1 MAGLADNYKGFL
13 QEIRQ
18 TAEAA
23 GRNPEEILLLAVSK
37 TFPKEDIAEMYD
49 AGCRDFGENRIP
61 ELQEKAAALPEDI
74 RWHFIGQLQSN
85 KVRKVVLLADMIHA
99 VETASLVERLDRICG
114 EEGKTPGFLLE
125 VNVSGEASKSGCTPE
140 ELFSLAETALQCR
153 FARWKGLMTMAP
165 ADASPDVLHH
175 VFGTLR
181 TLRDGL
187 EKQYKTV
194 LPVLSMGMSGDWQV
208 AVQEGSTILRVG
220 SSLFGRRFYA

>member
-1 MAGLADNYKGFL
+1 MAGLADNYKCFL
-13 QEIRQ
+13 QEVRQ
-18 TAEAA
+18 TAEAS
-23 GRNPEEILLLAVSK
+23 GRNPDEILLLAVSK
-37 TFPKEDIAEMYD
+37 TFPKEDIAEMYE

-61 ELQEKAAALPEDI
+61 ELQEKATALPEDI

-85 KVRKVVLLADMIHA
+85 KVRKVVQFADMIHA

-140 ELFSLAETALQCR
+140 ELSALAATAVQCR
-153 FARWKGLMTMAP
+153 FARWQGLMTMAP

-181 TLRDGL
+181 ALRDGL
-187 EKQYKTV
+187 EKQYDTP
-194 LPVLSMGMSGDWQV
+194 LPILSMGMSGDWQV

-220 SSLFGRRFYA
+220 STLFGRRVYA